1 VTAVLQLNEVSVGIV
16 LRAKEYLCNLRVI
29 ADATF
34 VWTFV
39 STQADAGVAAGPH
52 FGTGLHAWR
61 AVTRLMAKLTAT
73 LVQTLRSAR
82 LHTRGAGLTAH
93 IHALAVDADVLARL
107 LAGRAI
113 PGARFLA
120 LMGTN

>member
-1 VTAVLQLNEVSVGIV
+1 MTAVLQLNEVSVRIV
-16 LRAKEYLCNLRVI
+16 LRAKEYLCDLGVI
-29 ADATF
+29 TDATF

-39 STQADAGVAAGPH
+39 SAQADAGVAAGQH
-52 FGTGLHAWR
+52 FGTGLHAWW
-61 AVTRLMAKLTAT
+61 AVTWFMAKLAAT
-73 LVQTLRSAR
+73 LVQTLPSAR
-82 LHTRGAGLTAH
+82 LHTRGAGLAALFR
-93 IHALAVDADVLARL
+93 ALAVDADVLTWL